1 MNSSAWRSLS
11 GVLLLLFTL
20 LLFSC
25 RAGHR
30 SDNVGGMSDPKVS
43 ASTTIQ
49 TERATATDKKQN
61 RIPPKVY
68 EVLSYIRTHDRAPKG
83 HVGGRKFGNY
93 EKLLPIKKAN
103 GGLMYYREWD
113 VYPKRKGVN
122 RGKERIVT
130 SDDDRAWYT
139 NDHYRSFV
147 EIK

>member
-11 GVLLLLFTL
+11 SIFLLSVTL
-20 LLFSC
+20 VLFSC
-25 RAGHR
+25 RAGDRKDHSGGI
-30 SDNVGGMSDPKVS
+30 SDQNVQS
-43 ASTTIQ
+43 STTIQ
-49 TERATATDKKQN
+49 PERWTAPEKIQN

-68 EVLSYIRTHDRAPKG
+68 EVLAYIRKHNRAPQG
-83 HVGGRKFGNY
+83 HVGGKKFGNY

-113 VYPKRKGVN
+113 VYPKRKGIN

-130 SDDDRAWYT
+130 SDDERAWYT